1 MTRTV
6 ERSSYRLTFA
16 VLVIGAMAYTMLQ
29 TLVVPAL
36 PTIQHEYHTSQ
47 DTVTWV
53 LTAYL
58 LSASV
63 FTPILGRIGD
73 MAGKERLLVATLA
86 ALAAG
91 VDPGRAGPFDHRP
104 DRGPGHPGDRRRR
117 APAVV
122 RDHP

>member
-6 ERSSYRLTFA
+6 VRSSYRLTFA
-16 VLVIGAMAYTMLQ
+16 VLVIGAMAYTILQ

-91 VDPGRAGPFDHRP
+91 SVLAGLSHSIIVLIVARVIQ
-104 DRGPGHPGDRRRR
+104 GVGG
-117 APAVV
+117 AVI
-122 RDHP
+122 